1 MTNIVDVAGFQF
13 TVDGVT
19 ITGTS
24 GGSAYDPAN
33 GMQVSSAGGTVI
45 GFSLTGSTIPSGDG
59 LLLVI
64 EHSGLGDGDEIC
76 LGNPVFSDP
85 SGSALSVNV
94 GECSGTTGP
103 PEGCMDETACNY
115 DPLAEVDNGSCAFE
129 YDCADV
135 CGGDAVVDECGDCNG
150 SGPAEG
156 FDCEGNCIVETDCA
170 GVCGGDAVEDCA
182 GECGGDA
189 EVDVCG
195 TCDGGE
201 TDLFNC
207 LSHFADLPAGT
218 GVTSLV
224 IIQDALD
231 LQPGDEIGLFDA
243 NAITNYGD
251 CSSEMGNLLVG
262 AGVWTGSQLN
272 LTGVGSVDLCPF
284 GGQQF
289 AGYVDG
295 NPIVIK
301 VWVRDE
307 DREYDASAT
316 YAAGTGSWG
325 EIITSISLLEPIFS
339 ITQEVG
345 MDALMMNMIS
355 FGVHPENGEISSVLA
370 DNSVLISSNDAG
382 QYYAPGFGV
391 DLIGEMDMTRGYKV
405 FLNGM
410 DNQTVALEG
419 LPMVPAEENVHVS
432 ALQMNLI
439 GYTPQDCMPTD
450 YIFEGH
456 TDQILIVKDDSG
468 AYYVPSYGV
477 MTLTEMCSGSGYEIF
492 LSGMDDMDFT
502 YPSMEGLAKLDD
514 SELAIEWKDYP
525 QNSASEQYELTRTGI
540 SHPIIITELSGI
552 ADVDDELV
560 AYANGQ
566 VVGAAKIVDTEG
578 SVVLTAWGGYNS
590 YDVEL
595 PGYEDGDAIE
605 LRLYSS
611 ADNRELRVVA
621 DLDNAEYG
629 TAPVTV
635 GTAVVFA
642 QDAVPTEFGLSQNY
656 PNPFNPSTTIEF
668 SVASSGHVS
677 LMVYDI
683 TGRVVANLVDGE
695 VETGYHSILWNGLD
709 QTDSQV
715 SAGIYIYAL
724 QTETG
729 SITKKMVF
737 MK

>member
-1 MTNIVDVAGFQF
+1 
-13 TVDGVT
+13 
-19 ITGTS
+19 
-24 GGSAYDPAN
+24 
-33 GMQVSSAGGTVI
+33 
-45 GFSLTGSTIPSGDG
+45 
-59 LLLVI
+59 
-64 EHSGLGDGDEIC
+64 
-76 LGNPVFSDP
+76 
-85 SGSALSVNV
+85 
-94 GECSGTTGP
+94 
-103 PEGCMDETACNY
+103 
-115 DPLAEVDNGSCAFE
+115 
-129 YDCADV
+129 
-135 CGGDAVVDECGDCNG
+135 
-150 SGPAEG
+150 
-156 FDCEGNCIVETDCA
+156 
-170 GVCGGDAVEDCA
+170 
-182 GECGGDA
+182 
-189 EVDVCG
+189 
-195 TCDGGE
+195 
-201 TDLFNC
+201 
-207 LSHFADLPAGT
+207 
-218 GVTSLV
+218 
-224 IIQDALD
+224 
-231 LQPGDEIGLFDA
+231 
-243 NAITNYGD
+243 
-251 CSSEMGNLLVG
+251 
-262 AGVWTGSQLN
+262 
-272 LTGVGSVDLCPF
+272 
-284 GGQQF
+284 
-289 AGYVDG
+289 
-295 NPIVIK
+295 
-301 VWVRDE
+301 
-307 DREYDASAT
+307 
-316 YAAGTGSWG
+316 
-325 EIITSISLLEPIFS
+325 
-339 ITQEVG
+339 
-345 MDALMMNMIS
+345 
-355 FGVHPENGEISSVLA
+355 
-370 DNSVLISSNDAG
+370 
-382 QYYAPGFGV
+382 
-391 DLIGEMDMTRGYKV
+391 MTRGYKV

-502 YPSMEGLAKLDD
+502 YPSMEGLAKLDN

-540 SHPIIITELSGI
+540 SHPIIITDLSGI

-578 SVVLTAWGGYNS
+578 PVVLTAWGGYSS

-737 MK
+737 IK